1 VRDVVVP
8 TVVVPTVMVPL
19 VGVGIP
25 SRADSCDSPPA
36 SDLVLNDR
44 QGTPGARTAGGRGA
58 PRSAVT
64 ATLAVVNAPPSQPP
78 NGTGSPPPL
87 PPVNAGLAHIV
98 VPATAIWFIGFVV
111 LLFFVGDLRAH
122 DALIWLWTFLAGWV
136 LGFIGLSVYA
146 WQRHAAR
153 RGARGS
159 SSMALDEKF

>member
-1 VRDVVVP
+1 VREL
-8 TVVVPTVMVPL
+8 VVPTVMVPMA
-19 VGVGIP
+19 VVGIP

-36 SDLVLNDR
+36 SDLVLNEC
-44 QGTPGARTAGGRGA
+44 QVTPATRTAGGRGT
-58 PRSAVT
+58 PRPAGA
-64 ATLAVVNAPPSQPP
+64 ATLAVVNAPLPQPP
-78 NGTGSPPPL
+78 SGTGSPPPL
-87 PPVNAGLAHIV
+87 PAVNAGLAHIV
-98 VPATAIWFIGFVV
+98 VPATGIWFIGFVV

-122 DALIWLWTFLAGWV
+122 DAMIWLWTFLAGWV